1 MPGRYALRPMGGAAL
16 AQDFP
21 PSQTFFSDSSFA
33 KRRRAEYPAIK
44 S

>member
-1 MPGRYALRPMGGAAL
+1 MGGAAV

-21 PSQTFFSDSSFA
+21 PCQTFFNDSSFA
-33 KRRRAEYPAIK
+33 KRRRAEYPVIK